1 MAAILNRDDAPSHL
15 FNIPELDFSE
25 DLFAERLGGPWF
37 RLGAWTIM
45 PHRDDRGIENVVSRQ
60 SLLLAPECFA
70 DIFDR
75 LESVGNVIGNLG
87 KPSSSVLH
95 TAEGKEYRYAPFHR
109 FEFSFYSAVG
119 EPLVFK
125 HSTTTGVQL
134 FINPDL
140 RLFFKLIE
148 KTRGSGVWWDP
159 RGGVE
164 ALRQRVVDKDNLA
177 IVEIRVNYLLK
188 YLKMRQLALI
198 VGHYRH
204 VHLLDPSPST
214 IGMFVKDDVVL
225 GSPEQDAKAILENW
239 GFRKDLLVAPYLL
252 RRLHL
257 WFQIRPPEIDV
268 EDPWAEQPSFDPYS
282 FTLPTRVGP
291 AAPARWVHFRY
302 PEGGTFEGV
311 DCDFM
316 DRVYFRQEVLTKY
329 EGASGFD
336 VEDNGSVSCHDYWGL
351 DRSTARVGNELLATA
366 IGDFAKGVPFEE
378 WPHWK
383 QYAVELPSPETAG
396 ALIQEQ
402 SVPDAVNSLVKALDT
417 LNTAFAGIAASLL
430 VTIRNPLW
438 RGSLDSLA
446 GRQLKWVYPA
456 VADDNE
462 FLKRATLTSTLVI
475 EELQL
480 APLRKLL
487 IAVGRNL
494 HMNDKNPSQP
504 LGSRI
509 LLQRLTLIA
518 VLIED
523 FRPNIAG
530 IPVLVR
536 QAEGKAPKADDPDL
550 QAEIERSHQ
559 CVRDEFAPLAFLY
572 DLRNYGGLTHTPN
585 KARAATAAK
594 GLGLPEKNWH
604 RTDYLRLLNLVAD
617 SVHQISKHLD
627 IAAQV
632 ITRGGLSEAGNK

>member
-1 MAAILNRDDAPSHL
+1 MAAILNRGDAPSHL

-25 DLFAERLGGPWF
+25 DLFAESLGGPWF
-37 RLGAWTIM
+37 RLGAWTIT

-87 KPSSSVLH
+87 KPGSSVLNA
-95 TAEGKEYRYAPFHR
+95 AEGKEYRYVPFHR

-119 EPLVFK
+119 EPLVFV
-125 HSTTTGVQL
+125 HFATSGVQL

-140 RLFFKLIE
+140 WLFFELEE
-148 KTRGSGVWWDP
+148 KTPGNGIWWDP
-159 RGGVE
+159 RRGVE
-164 ALRQRVVDKDNLA
+164 ALRRRVIDKDNLA

-204 VHLLDPSPST
+204 LHLLDPSPST
-214 IGMFVKDDVVL
+214 IVTFVKDDVVL

-239 GFRKDLLVAPYLL
+239 GRRKDPLVAPYLL

-291 AAPARWVHFRY
+291 VVPAHWVHFRY
-302 PEGGTFEGV
+302 TKGGTFEGV

-316 DRVYFRQEVLTKY
+316 ENVYFRQEVLTKY

-336 VEDNGSVSCHDYWGL
+336 VKDNGSVSCHDYWGL
-351 DRSTARVGNELLATA
+351 DRSTVRVGNELLATA

-383 QYAVELPSPETAG
+383 QYAVEPPSPETAG
-396 ALIQEQ
+396 ALKQEQ
-402 SVPDAVNSLVKALDT
+402 GVPDVVNSLVKALDL
-417 LNTAFAGIAASLL
+417 LNTAFAGMAASLPVAIL
-430 VTIRNPLW
+430 DPLW

-456 VADDNE
+456 TADDDE
-462 FLKRATLTSTLVI
+462 FLKRATLASTLVI
-475 EELQL
+475 EALE
-480 APLRKLL
+480 PTSLRKLL
-487 IAVGRNL
+487 NACGSNL
-494 HMNDKNPSQP
+494 HMNDENQP
-504 LGSRI
+504 RSLGSRN
-509 LLQRLTLIA
+509 LLQRLALIA
-518 VLIED
+518 VLIKD
-523 FRPNIAG
+523 FQPDTAE
-530 IPVLVR
+530 IPMLVR
-536 QAEGKAPKADDPDL
+536 QAEGKAPKAGDPDL
-550 QAEIERSHQ
+550 QAELERSHQ

-585 KARAATAAK
+585 KARVATAAK
-594 GLGLPEKNWH
+594 ELGLPEKNWH
-604 RTDYLRLLNLVAD
+604 RTDYLHLLNLVAD

-632 ITRGGLSEAGNK
+632 ITRGGISEAANK